1 MHSVAIFILLHSYQ
15 LGFTRLRNLNV
26 TIQKNQHPILKLLV
40 QSKPEQDWILV
51 ALHGAVSREG
61 SYGQF
66 IKLTFQSET
75 DEELT
80 ATCDRVHFDL
90 LFPYIERLT
99 AKKSIRNGIGTG
111 EEVLIPVFCM
121 DKSKKWKFSNVGAQ
135 ILLNEENNPISKTE
149 QLLLVEI
156 QKNYEFRLKSNTK
169 EKAEIQA
176 IAKMKGMS
184 LNKFLAFIIK
194 REIQNNALKKE
205 SI

>member
-205 SI
+205 SN